1 MEWPLRITMSRAAVL
16 AAAMM
21 VAVLMVQGLFAAAPA
36 ASGSRS
42 AAPLDDAKLAGAFA
56 GRIVQVEATQAA
68 VEGGKDK
75 LLLSSPA
82 AVIGTKQVLAL
93 SSRLKKLQSGKG
105 VAFRISVDD
114 GGGAI
119 RRVPARLVRSDGQ
132 TGLSVLEAEDLR
144 SQVLTFAT
152 PRTPPKHEAVVLVE
166 QGKGGR
172 IVLRRAEVV
181 QGRAYLDQ
189 GNGKNPLLLVKVLEP
204 RGGEDRYNKWDNDLV
219 AGGGTILA
227 DLHGGFLGLVTPPA
241 LESSAAKGEVGSAK
255 SSLKE
260 GEVLVLPSAIARFVS
275 ESLAQGKAPSR
286 GYFGA
291 SFREADPP
299 DEVRHLGSAR
309 PAVRVEKVYPGSP
322 AEEADLQS
330 GDWLMEIS
338 EKRDITY
345 ADVIRFSELVEY
357 GGQGKTVRILVAR
370 GSAGHL
376 KLLQL
381 KIRIGER

>member
-1 MEWPLRITMSRAAVL
+1 MMLRAAVL
-16 AAAMM
+16 A
-21 VAVLMVQGLFAAAPA
+21 VALILPELHAAAPGAA
-36 ASGSRS
+36 ASSRP
-42 AAPLDDAKLAGAFA
+42 AAPIDEAKLAGVFA
-56 GRIVQVEATQAA
+56 GRMVQVEALQA
-68 VEGGKDK
+68 VDGGKDK
-75 LLLSSPA
+75 VFISSPA
-82 AVIGTKQVLAL
+82 TVIGTRQVLAL
-93 SSRLKKLQSGKG
+93 SPRLKKVQSGKD
-105 VAFRISVDD
+105 VVFRISVDE

-119 RRVPARLVRSDGQ
+119 RKVPARLVHADGQ
-132 TGLSVLEAEDLR
+132 TGLSVLEADDLR
-144 SQVLTFAT
+144 SQVLAFAS
-152 PRTPPKHEAVVLVE
+152 PRTPSKNEAVVLVE

-172 IVLRRAEVV
+172 IILRRAEVV

-189 GNGKNPLLLVKVLEP
+189 GNGKNPLLLVKILDAKGLDAKGP
-204 RGGEDRYNKWDNDLV
+204 DAKSAEDRYTKWDNDQV
-219 AGGGTILA
+219 AGSGTILA

-241 LESSAAKGEVGSAK
+241 LNASGAKGDGGSGK
-255 SSLKE
+255 PSLKE
-260 GEVLVLPSAIARFVS
+260 GEVLVLPSEIARFVS

-309 PAVRVEKVYPGSP
+309 PAVRVEKVYSGSP
-322 AEEADLQS
+322 AEEADLQA

-338 EKRDITY
+338 EKRNITY